1 MSKQNDGKAY
11 EAMVLTIYR
20 ALCRDESFSDVQHNV
35 KLQSPDGERQI
46 DVLVT
51 HEHANV
57 KYMTVIKCKDYS
69 GKLNVTV
76 VDAFASK
83 LVDVKASKGILVSRN
98 GFSKTAYQKAK
109 RLGIELCIIDY
120 AEKLLKQLITEL
132 PVVLAV
138 IQSIHLNSQLFFGNK
153 SERPIPIYQHSLS
166 TINDRPLR
174 ELMFEELK
182 TGKIPIPS
190 KSCEMLW
197 SPTNLKPPFYIRDG
211 NGDLLE
217 IEWFRITLK
226 IEIEFYFGKANDFP
240 DFITHIQ
247 HDDDKVR
254 VFCPP
259 AFRLGFSSNLTRYNN
274 KSDIPI
280 QMSEGIPCLIMPEI
294 TDIDVVEGKS
304 KLRIF
309 RSKDGILPP
318 PAL

>member
-1 MSKQNDGKAY
+1 MSKQNDGKTY

-57 KYMTVIKCKDYS
+57 KYMTVIECKDYS
-69 GKLNVTV
+69 GKINVTV
-76 VDAFASK
+76 IDAFASK

-109 RLGIELCIIDY
+109 RLGIELCMIDY
-120 AEKLLKQLITEL
+120 AENLLKQLITEL
-132 PVVLAV
+132 PVVVAV
-138 IQSIHLNSQLFFGNK
+138 IQSIQLVSQVFFGNE
-153 SERPIPIYQHSLS
+153 SDHPIRIYQHSLS
-166 TINDRPLR
+166 IINDRPLR
-174 ELMFEELK
+174 ELMFEDLK
-182 TGKIPIPS
+182 MGKIPIPPE
-190 KSCEMLW
+190 SCEMLW
-197 SPTNLKPPFYIRDG
+197 SPTNLKSPFYIRDG
-211 NGDLLE
+211 NGNMLE
-217 IEWFRITLK
+217 IEWFRVTLK
-226 IEIEFYFGKANDFP
+226 IEIEFYVGKANDFP

-259 AFRLGFSSNLTRYNN
+259 KFRLGFSSNLTRYNN

-280 QMSEGIPCLIMPEI
+280 QMSEGFPCLIMPEL
-294 TDIDVVEGKS
+294 TDAVEGES
-304 KLRIF
+304 KLMLFRPKEDIF
-309 RSKDGILPP
+309 PP

>member
-1 MSKQNDGKAY
+1 MSKHNDGKAY

-57 KYMTVIKCKDYS
+57 KYMTVIECKDYI

-76 VDAFASK
+76 IDAFASK

-109 RLGIELCIIDY
+109 RLGIELCMIDY
-120 AEKLLKQLITEL
+120 AENLLKQLITEL

-138 IQSIHLNSQLFFGNK
+138 IQSIQLTSQLFFGNR
-153 SERPIPIYQHSLS
+153 SDHSIPIYQHSLS

-174 ELMFEELK
+174 ELMFEDLK
-182 TGKIPIPS
+182 MGKIPIPS

-197 SPTNLKPPFYIRDG
+197 SPTNLKSPFYIRDG
-211 NGDLLE
+211 NGDVLE
-217 IEWFRITLK
+217 IEWFRVTLK
-226 IEIEFYFGKANDFP
+226 IEIEFYVGKANDFP
-240 DFITHIQ
+240 DFITHMQ

-254 VFCPP
+254 VFYPP
-259 AFRLGFSSNLTRYNN
+259 KFRLGFSSNLTRYKN

-280 QMSEGIPCLIMPEI
+280 QISEGLPCLIMPEI
-294 TDIDVVEGKS
+294 TDSVEGES
-304 KLRIF
+304 KLMLF
-309 RSKDGILPP
+309 RPKEQISPP
-318 PAL
+318 PAI